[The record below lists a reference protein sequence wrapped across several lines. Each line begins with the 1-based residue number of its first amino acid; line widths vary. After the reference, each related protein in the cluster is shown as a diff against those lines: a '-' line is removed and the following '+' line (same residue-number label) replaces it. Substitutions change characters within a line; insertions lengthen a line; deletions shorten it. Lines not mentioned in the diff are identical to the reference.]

1 MGSQP
6 IEGSPSDQIWMT
18 RALRLAEQARGYT
31 SPNPM
36 VGCVIVGKDG
46 NLISEGYHVRAGESH
61 AEIMALDAVADH
73 AQLEGATLFV
83 TLEPCSHQG
92 KTPACAPVVAASG
105 VSRVVIGMKDPTSKV
120 NGKGIQLLK
129 EAGLEVETGV
139 LEAECE
145 QLNEYWLY
153 AMATGLPFI
162 TLKIAQSADGYI
174 ANPDGESKW
183 ISCEESRKTVHRWRA
198 EMDAVMV
205 GRQTALE
212 DNPSLTVRLV
222 EGRQPRRIVLD
233 GPLSLPASLNLFSDA
248 HEEKTILITWNK
260 EKAEAVHDPML
271 KMLQSDYFR
280 GEVIIV
286 DRTSEGH
293 VNIHQAFKELAKR
306 GIYSILV
313 EGGHQLSSAL
323 IRQNMVDRLQ
333 LFIAPYLMGNGIRSI
348 AVDHP
353 GPHAHPRNLRSMTWT
368 ESGIDQLLTI
378 DF

>member
-1 MGSQP
+1 
-6 IEGSPSDQIWMT
+6 MT

-36 VGCVIVGKDG
+36 VGCVIVDKSG
-46 NLISEGYHVRAGESH
+46 NLISEGYHVRAGEPH
-61 AEIMALDAVADH
+61 AEVVALQAVSDPSLLA
-73 AQLEGATLFV
+73 GATLYV

-92 KTPACAPVVAASG
+92 KTPACAPVVAGSG
-105 VSRVVIGMKDPTSKV
+105 VARVVIGMKDPTPKV
-120 NGKGIQLLK
+120 NGQGIQILK
-129 EAGLEVETGV
+129 EAGIEVETGV

-174 ANPDGESKW
+174 ANLDGESKW
-183 ISCEESRKTVHRWRA
+183 ISCEESRKTVHRWRS

-205 GRQTALE
+205 GRQTAAV

-233 GPLSLPASLNLFSDA
+233 GPLSLPSSLNLLSDA
-248 HEEKTILITWNK
+248 HEEKTILVTWNR
-260 EKAEAVHDPML
+260 EKAEKLHDPML
-271 KMLQSDYFR
+271 KMLQPDYFR

-286 DRTSEGH
+286 DRTPEGH
-293 VNIHQAFKELAKR
+293 IDLHQTLKELAKR

-313 EGGHQLSSAL
+313 EGGQQLSSAF
-323 IRQNMVDRLQ
+323 IAQNMVDRLQ
-333 LFIAPYLMGNGIRSI
+333 LFIAPYVMGNGIRSV
-348 AVDHP
+348 AVDHL
-353 GPHAHPRNLRSMTWT
+353 GPHAHPHKLRSMKWT
-368 ESGIDQLLTI
+368 PSGIDQLLTI